1 MPTMNDINLNRVAVF
16 ARVVEAGGFTPAAR
30 TLGVPKSSASRS
42 VRQLEEALGVRLLQR
57 TTRRLRLTSAGQAYY
72 ERVASALAGLEEARA
87 AAAEAQDTPRGLVR
101 LATPTEWGSWLI
113 APVVAEFVG
122 RYPEIR
128 IDVSFTGRDVDLV
141 REGFDLALR
150 VGRLKDSSLIVRTVG
165 TVAGGLFASERYV
178 ARRGAPETPEALA
191 SHDVVRYRKEGE
203 LTRLQLEGPNGS
215 ESVSV
220 DGPVATDDL
229 GFVFEAVRLGMG
241 IGLLPVSGCV
251 SHLGL
256 VRVLP
261 AYAKP
266 GLMLSVVYPSS
277 RYVPLRVALF
287 RDALV
292 EHLQER
298 LANPR
303 LMKPEGCS
311 HTAGSPERPAPRAQ
325 RTRRQSS

>member
-128 IDVSFTGRDVDLV
+128 IDVSFTSRDVDLV

-191 SHDVVRYRKEGE
+191 SQRQRIRQRRRTCRDGRSG
-203 LTRLQLEGPNGS
+203 LRLRGRTAR
-215 ESVSV
+215 
-220 DGPVATDDL
+220 DGHWPAA
-229 GFVFEAVRLGMG
+229 GLGM
-241 IGLLPVSGCV
+241 
-251 SHLGL
+251 
-256 VRVLP
+256 
-261 AYAKP
+261 
-266 GLMLSVVYPSS
+266 
-277 RYVPLRVALF
+277 RVAP
-287 RDALV
+287 RPRTGPSRVRQAGADALGGLSLV
-292 EHLQER
+292 SLR
-298 LANPR
+298 AASRRALPRCARRALAGAAR
-303 LMKPEGCS
+303 KPASDEARGL
-311 HTAGSPERPAPRAQ
+311 
-325 RTRRQSS
+325 

>member
-1 MPTMNDINLNRVAVF
+1 MATINDINLNRVAVF
-16 ARVVEAGGFTPAAR
+16 VRVVDAGGFTPAAQA
-30 TLGVPKSSASRS
+30 LGVPKSSASRS

-72 ERVASALAGLEEARA
+72 ERVASALAGLEEAGA

-101 LATPTEWGSWLI
+101 LAAPSEWGSWLI
-113 APVVAEFVG
+113 APVVSSFVE

-128 IDVSFTGRDVDLV
+128 IDVSFTSRDVDLV

-150 VGRLKDSSLIVRTVG
+150 VGKLKDSSLIVRPVG

-178 ARRGAPETPEALA
+178 ARRGAPETLAALA
-191 SHDVVRYRKEGE
+191 SHDVIGYRKEGG
-203 LTRLQLEGPNGS
+203 LPRMPLEGPEGV
-215 ESVSV
+215 ETVSV
-220 DGPVATDDL
+220 DGPVVTDDL

-266 GLMLSVVYPSS
+266 GLVLSVVYPSS

-303 LMKPEGCS
+303 LMKPDACPGEA
-311 HTAGSPERPAPRAQ
+311 TRAA
-325 RTRRQSS
+325 R